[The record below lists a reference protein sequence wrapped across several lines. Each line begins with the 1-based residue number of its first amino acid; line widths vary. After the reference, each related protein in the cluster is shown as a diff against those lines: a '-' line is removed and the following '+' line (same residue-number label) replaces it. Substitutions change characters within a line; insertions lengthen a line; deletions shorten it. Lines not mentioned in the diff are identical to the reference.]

1 MSNILINHN
10 LDNEWFHPTKL
21 FFGKSILNNIDN
33 IIKSNFPNIDKIL
46 IVTGK
51 SHLKT
56 NNHFKN
62 SVKNLDEYDIKY
74 FSDIDPYPSPDTV
87 EIVSN
92 VMKENKISL
101 VIAVGGGSVMDAS
114 KAASLLSQND
124 GEWIDFSK
132 GVKTIE
138 NKGIPLIAIPTTSG
152 SSSEV
157 TKFATIWDWNKST
170 SSGMNHPLLFPDIA
184 IIDPELTMSMPK
196 NLAATSGWDAL
207 TSSFESFWSNDS
219 NDITDMYAL
228 KSISIFFENLE
239 NSVNKNI
246 FESRENCA
254 LGATISGIGYSN
266 SRPNLCHAI
275 GTPLTLN
282 WKITHGQ
289 AVCISLPFFL
299 PYIFDKLSANK
310 QKLLIETC
318 KVSNIDSLV
327 VKLKEMINNCGLET
341 YINNIGINK
350 SEIDLIVDQTPKER
364 LLPLPINLS
373 NTMLK
378 KIISSMYKN

>member
-1 MSNILINHN
+1 MSNTLTNHN
-10 LDNEWFHPTKL
+10 LDNVWFHPTKL
-21 FFGKSILNNIDN
+21 FFGKSILNNIDK
-33 IIKSNFPNIDKIL
+33 IIKSNFSNIDKIL

-56 NNHFKN
+56 NNYFKN
-62 SVKNLDEYDIKY
+62 SIKNLDEYDTQY

-101 VIAVGGGSVMDAS
+101 VIAAGGGSVMDAS

-124 GEWIDFSK
+124 GNWIDFSK

-157 TKFATIWDWNKST
+157 TKFTTIWDWNKST
-170 SSGMNHPLLFPDIA
+170 SSGMNRPLLFPDIA

-219 NDITDMYAL
+219 NDITDLYAL

-299 PYIFDKLSANK
+299 PYVFDKLSTNK
-310 QKLLIETC
+310 QKILIETC
-318 KVSNIDSLV
+318 KVNNIDSLV